1 MRVVFFDKKTLKA
14 AFFSLLRQNDKA
26 KIMPMTVYVE
36 YVFLSNFSVNFMLL
50 YFTVKI
56 CKTDLKKLRLFFAD
70 LLGSF
75 VAIVLPLF
83 SPGFVFSTL
92 TKLFLSLGIVGI
104 LAKYKSKGQFFKNL
118 LVFWALT
125 FLFGGVLFGFYYV
138 TKTDFS
144 VQEDLSIISASAFP
158 LILAGGLFFCLLVK
172 NLVCYLNAKK
182 NDVGFTFDVRLEIGG
197 ESFLLKGFLDSGNRL
212 TDDKTGFPVAI
223 VLSEEL
229 KNTVKQKVAESLL
242 YDKKIV
248 KNAHYLSFSTVAGGV
263 NKMFVFCPDV
273 FEVNGKKTDAVLGVY
288 DKKVSAKDEFDL
300 LLNGKMDIG
309 GGL

>member
-1 MRVVFFDKKTLKA
+1 
-14 AFFSLLRQNDKA
+14 
-26 KIMPMTVYVE
+26 MPMTVYVE

-50 YFTVKI
+50 YFTIKI

-75 VAIVLPLF
+75 VAIVLPIF
-83 SPGFVFSTL
+83 SLGFVFSTL

-158 LILAGGLFFCLLVK
+158 LILAGSLFFFLLVK

-182 NDVGFTFDVRLEIGG
+182 RRGF
-197 ESFLLKGFLDSGNRL
+197 
-212 TDDKTGFPVAI
+212 
-223 VLSEEL
+223 
-229 KNTVKQKVAESLL
+229 
-242 YDKKIV
+242 
-248 KNAHYLSFSTVAGGV
+248 YLRREA
-263 NKMFVFCPDV
+263 
-273 FEVNGKKTDAVLGVY
+273 
-288 DKKVSAKDEFDL
+288 
-300 LLNGKMDIG
+300 
-309 GGL
+309 